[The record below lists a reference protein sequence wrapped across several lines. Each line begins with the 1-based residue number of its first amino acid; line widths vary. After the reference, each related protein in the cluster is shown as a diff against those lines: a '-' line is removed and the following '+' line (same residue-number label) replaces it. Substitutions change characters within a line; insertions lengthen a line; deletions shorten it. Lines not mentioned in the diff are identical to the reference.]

1 MIGWVFYNNTC
12 YQFNIGNG
20 GLWTQCESICSSFGA
35 SMLCIPD
42 STTNA
47 WIANQ
52 LNQISSVSYA
62 FIGYRPN
69 PDGTYHWISGCS
81 SNYINW
87 VDDHNASID
96 DYAYSPNYND
106 YAKLDKSNGK
116 WYSDSFYDH
125 KTTCSCEYPIPTT
138 EAPSAPSTI
147 SPNVGCQLGWSYY
160 DAKCYKIKLS
170 IVNNGF
176 YFFSWSGCRS
186 VCASLG
192 ASMLCIPDST
202 TNSWIANQIS
212 QTGYTNSWI
221 GYSDLPN
228 NDGNYEWVSGCSSS
242 YTKDVKY
249 GKDCVYI
256 WAYGDRGGEWFSSID
271 KGDSQSSAA
280 TLCSCEY
287 SIHSLSPTL
296 LPSLPPSGDNASKTI
311 GIVVGCVV
319 FVIIVIV
326 SLLYILCNRTN
337 SVLISTINESTSN
350 NDDISSSNQAYTDI
364 PSIYPHL
371 PTDDDSNN
379 YDDENGDV
387 LVSSST
393 VELQVIVATNAY
405 YKDYVPIDHEKELFP
420 VAVQI

>member
-1 MIGWVFYNNTC
+1 MIGWVLYNNTC
-12 YQFNIGNG
+12 YQFNIGTG
-20 GLWTQCESICSSFGA
+20 GLWTQCESICSSLGA

-47 WIANQ
+47 WITNQ
-52 LNQISSVSYA
+52 LNQVSFDSYT

-69 PDGTYHWISGCS
+69 PDGTHHWISGCS

-87 VDDHNASID
+87 FDDHDASID
-96 DYAYSPNYND
+96 DYND
-106 YAKLDKSNGK
+106 YAKLDKSDGK
-116 WYSDSFYDH
+116 WYSGSGH
-125 KTTCSCEYPIPTT
+125 KSTCSCEYPIPTT

-147 SPNVGCQLGWSYY
+147 SPNVGCQHGWSYY
-160 DAKCYKIKLS
+160 DAKCYKFKLS
-170 IVNNGF
+170 IVNNEF
-176 YFFSWSGCRS
+176 YLFSWSGCRS

-202 TNSWIANQIS
+202 TNDWIANQMG
-212 QTGYTNSWI
+212 GYLAAWI

-228 NDGNYEWVSGCSSS
+228 NDGNYEWVTGCSSS
-242 YTKDVKY
+242 YTKYVKY

-256 WAYGDRGGEWFSSID
+256 YYNGDWGSSID
-271 KGDSQSSAA
+271 TGNSGSLASI
-280 TLCSCEY
+280 CSCEY
-287 SIHSLSPTL
+287 SYLSPTL
-296 LPSLPPSGDNASKTI
+296 LPSLPPSGDNTSKTI

-319 FVIIVIV
+319 FIIIVIV
-326 SLLYILCNRTN
+326 ILLYFFCNRTN
-337 SVLISTINESTSN
+337 SVCISTINESPSN

-364 PSIYPHL
+364 PSICPHL
-371 PTDDDSNN
+371 PTDDDDN
-379 YDDENGDV
+379 NGDV

-393 VELQVIVATNAY
+393 EELQVIVATNAY